1 MQRQQEF
8 LVAGETALKPLTR
21 AEVAAALDLHEST

>member
-1 MQRQQEF
+1 VQRQQEF